1 VPVRVVIYPNAPHG
15 FDRQR
20 APVTLDRHY
29 VGIRQCEAVYDLDSR
44 VIRRL
49 DTGATLPTKEA
60 NEAWVREC
68 RKQGAHFGG
77 DTRAREASIV
87 EVRAFLADVFGR

>member
-1 VPVRVVIYPNAPHG
+1 MRVA
-15 FDRQR
+15 
-20 APVTLDRHY
+20 LDRHY
-29 VGIRQCEAVYDLDSR
+29 VGIRRCEAVYDLDTR

-68 RKQGAHFGG
+68 RKEGAHFGG

-87 EVRAFLADVFGR
+87 EVRGFLADVFGR